1 MIVSAVLIGVVVGV
15 VVGSLGAGGGILSVP
30 VLVYVLGRDPHQ
42 ATGLSLIIVG
52 MTAAVSLALRGRG
65 GDVAWRDG
73 ALFALA
79 GLGGTWAGSSL
90 GPLVPARALM
100 LSFCALLAVVAALMV
115 RSQLRASSA
124 HVDEAGASARTCPS

>member
-1 MIVSAVLIGVVVGV
+1 MIVSAVLIGIVVGV

-52 MTAAVSLALRGRG
+52 LTASVSLAMRGRG

-73 ALFALA
+73 TLFALA

-90 GPLVPARALM
+90 SPLVPSRALM
-100 LSFCALLAVVAALMV
+100 LSFCALLAVVAACMV
-115 RSQLRASSA
+115 GVHISTLVSTLA
-124 HVDEAGASARTCPS
+124 

>member
-52 MTAAVSLALRGRG
+52 MTAAVSLGA
-65 GDVAWRDG
+65 GDE
-73 ALFALA
+73 LA
-79 GLGGTWAGSSL
+79 GAAACLFLVVGGTD
-90 GPLVPARALM
+90 
-100 LSFCALLAVVAALMV
+100 C
-115 RSQLRASSA
+115 SQPRFI
-124 HVDEAGASARTCPS
+124 DEETEAGN

>member
-90 GPLVPARALM
+90 SPLVPSRALM
-100 LSFCALLAVVAALMV
+100 FSF
-115 RSQLRASSA
+115 
-124 HVDEAGASARTCPS
+124 

>member
-65 GDVAWRDG
+65 GKDR
-73 ALFALA
+73 
-79 GLGGTWAGSSL
+79 
-90 GPLVPARALM
+90 P
-100 LSFCALLAVVAALMV
+100 
-115 RSQLRASSA
+115 
-124 HVDEAGASARTCPS
+124 

>member
-52 MTAAVSLALRGRG
+52 LTAAVSLAMRGRG

-73 ALFALA
+73 TLFALELPPVSWTSKLKSREWEA
-79 GLGGTWAGSSL
+79 FHVCGS
-90 GPLVPARALM
+90 
-100 LSFCALLAVVAALMV
+100 AV
-115 RSQLRASSA
+115 
-124 HVDEAGASARTCPS
+124 EA